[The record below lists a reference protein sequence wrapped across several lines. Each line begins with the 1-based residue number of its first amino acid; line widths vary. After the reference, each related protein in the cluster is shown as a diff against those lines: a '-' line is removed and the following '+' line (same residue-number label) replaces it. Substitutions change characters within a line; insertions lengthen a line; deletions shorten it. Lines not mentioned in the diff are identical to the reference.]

1 MLLGPHPTTR
11 NDFPG
16 TVFPSPHSARIPA
29 TARTLL
35 AIPVPTPV
43 PTNAGDPCTVDFND
57 TFVHSQPVVCGA
69 WHQISKFWQVQQRCW
84 SFVCVCV
91 FFRQKW
97 KRKVDYIWLH
107 VFKNSINDCI
117 QKTLGTWINFVT
129 FVWFVGQL
137 ISDVET
143 QVEEEGT

>member
-1 MLLGPHPTTR
+1 MLGVAFFEVAVATSLHYSILICTISAIPINLHLPLLLRGHKFCISQMLLGLHPTTR

-69 WHQISKFWQVQQRCW
+69 
-84 SFVCVCV
+84 
-91 FFRQKW
+91 
-97 KRKVDYIWLH
+97 
-107 VFKNSINDCI
+107 
-117 QKTLGTWINFVT
+117 
-129 FVWFVGQL
+129 
-137 ISDVET
+137 
-143 QVEEEGT
+143 